1 MSAASVKAYE
11 SSNWD
16 GFFNSP
22 EYVNFANSMQGL
34 TGDQKVYQSPY
45 FGNVTGSL
53 FGSGIDAAFE
63 DFQTRIQNPDKVGYP
78 VTTTGTNITKSSGIP
93 WLLLAAAAAFALS

>member
-1 MSAASVKAYE
+1 MSEASVKYYE
-11 SSNWD
+11 SVNWD

-22 EYVNFANSMQGL
+22 EYVKFANSMQGL

-45 FGNVTGSL
+45 FGNITGSL
-53 FGSGIDAAFE
+53 FGSGIDSTFE
-63 DFQTRIQNPDKVGYP
+63 DFQERIQNPGRVPYP
-78 VTTTGTNITKSSGIP
+78 IQIDGSNTTKSSGIP